1 MEWNILNSERGS
13 MKIIISIEEDKKIC
27 FQLNKLKVELN
38 IEEEELNKID
48 QINDFIISVID
59 DVELEKS
66 YDSENGKNITNI
78 ANELFKLLE
87 KEINEVKA
95 QKAKFTTV
103 E

>member
-1 MEWNILNSERGS
+1 